1 MNFLERELS
10 WEEIIL
16 DWEDF
21 TLSLGKGYQ
30 LEGEVK
36 EIFAGLEKQVAGLC
50 RPRWG
55 YILFPLE
62 GTDPSGIVL
71 KGCRLQT
78 GRIITPFLK
87 DAEWCALFVAT
98 AGAEFE
104 AFRQSVHQSGQ
115 IVEEFLLDAFGSAI
129 AEATVREAC
138 KAMEAEAAREG
149 MGVSFPYSP
158 GYCGWKVIDQQ
169 VLFSLLPEKPCG
181 ISLTP
186 SSLMCPIKSVSGV
199 VAVGHGVTKQK
210 YGCEICRKKDC
221 YKNRNRLQKS

>member
-1 MNFLERELS
+1 MNFRERELS
-10 WEEIIL
+10 WEEITL

-30 LEGEVK
+30 LDGEVRD
-36 EIFAGLEKQVAGLC
+36 IFASLEKLVARLC

-55 YILFPLE
+55 YTLFPLE
-62 GTDPSGIVL
+62 GADLSGIEL
-71 KGCRLQT
+71 MGCRLQT

-104 AFRQSVHQSGQ
+104 ALQRQVRQSGE

-138 KAMEAEAAREG
+138 KAMEQEVAQQD

-158 GYCGWKVIDQQ
+158 GYCGWRVVDQQ
-169 VLFSLLPEKPCG
+169 KLFSLLPEKPCG

-199 VAVGHGVTKQK
+199 VAVGQKVTKQK

-221 YKNRNRLQKS
+221 YKNRYRK